1 MSDHPL
7 DGALSRET
15 ISALADGEA
24 GGAAAASACQAWR
37 HDADLRATWHAYHL
51 IGDAMRSPELAD
63 AGDSERFLQKLRG
76 RLAEEPVVL
85 APQAAQQVRSD
96 AQSAVS
102 HMPAHSPD
110 APHSHT
116 RQPSL
121 TAAEPLRRRMW
132 VGPAAVAAS
141 FALVIG
147 ALTSNLGV
155 QPGAAGDAQ
164 LARSGV
170 GWAEGSVDTQGVS
183 GMSLASGPSFE
194 AGRRPQPTWVLQDPR
209 VEQAM
214 TVQRPL
220 PAAPDTFSERRGL
233 ARQAVFVSP

>member
-15 ISALADGEA
+15 LSALADGEA
-24 GGAAAASACQAWR
+24 GGAAAASAAQAWR

-51 IGDAMRSPELAD
+51 IGDTMRSPELAGAG
-63 AGDSERFLQKLRG
+63 AGDSERFLQKLRA
-76 RLAEEPVVL
+76 RLADEPVVL
-85 APQAAQQVRSD
+85 APQSAQQVRSD
-96 AQSAVS
+96 AQAAVA
-102 HMPAHSPD
+102 PAG
-110 APHSHT
+110 
-116 RQPSL
+116 
-121 TAAEPLRRRMW
+121 EPLRRRMW

-155 QPGAAGDAQ
+155 QPGAGGDAQ
-164 LARSGV
+164 MARSGV
-170 GWAEGSVDTQGVS
+170 GWSEGSVDVQGVS

-194 AGRRPQPTWVLQDPR
+194 AGRRPQQVWVLQDPR
-209 VEQAM
+209 VEQVM
-214 TVQRPL
+214 TAQRPL

-233 ARQAVFVSP
+233 ARQAVYVSP

>member
-24 GGAAAASACQAWR
+24 GVAAAASASQAWR

-63 AGDSERFLQKLRG
+63 AGDSERFLQKMRA

-96 AQSAVS
+96 AQAAVS
-102 HMPAHSPD
+102 NTH
-110 APHSHT
+110 PHSHSA
-116 RQPSL
+116 PL
-121 TAAEPLRRRMW
+121 VPVAEPLRRRMW

-155 QPGAAGDAQ
+155 QPGAPGDAQ
-164 LARSGV
+164 LARSGLARSGV
-170 GWAEGSVDTQGVS
+170 GWSEGSVDAQGVS

-194 AGRRPQPTWVLQDPR
+194 AGRRQQPTWVVQDPR